1 MRNTDIVIIYI
12 LIEEKNVDYSMK
24 MGGGGGGQQLLQITK
39 IKYEFIFVSNDIR
52 PLI

>member
-24 MGGGGGGQQLLQITK
+24 MGGGGQQLLQITK

-52 PLI
+52 PLM

>member
-24 MGGGGGGQQLLQITK
+24 MGGGGGQQLLQITK